1 MPQAVRVQPTA
12 SPAVLLFGSA
22 EVHVS
27 ADGLSARLVR
37 GDQLVA
43 ELGWVGAAPASV
55 ELIADDE
62 VEHVLS
68 SGGARLLQRVTV
80 AETWRTR
87 WVLVRDHGGAQAVD
101 ERLRVQPGP
110 EYTLWSWAT
119 GVTAV
124 LVVAP
129 AHGAGPVLCLR
140 LEQGHLE
147 LIAPEPGRSAAEFR
161 IAAEGTLLGT
171 GERLVTV
178 VEAGWQPDLAAV
190 EARLPAWL
198 GETQLDH
205 GCPWRAEVA
214 DFGISAPPDVEL
226 TFSEGAVLLDGPPG
240 RRLIEVHTPR
250 GLSRVPVEW
259 VPPTEQVLHL
269 VAVAALDSAR
279 PLSEA
284 AALCVQRAAERH
296 AVWLEAGAHDRLDR
310 FDWARDDS
318 IFAPAFALARGR
330 SEGEAAVVSDGLRL
344 LATRPAGV
352 GFGRLAMAG
361 WLASLSV
368 GLDARE
374 RCLELLGRP
383 AVGRTAALESSL
395 LHYRSVDFG
404 QSELAGVYNRLGG
417 NLPGRAP
424 LLSWTE
430 LASLVGLLELCPP
443 EWPGALDHAQT
454 AEKARGQIL
463 CAYLDGEITD
473 PEPLAWLLF
482 TPELVAAG

>member
-1 MPQAVRVQPTA
+1 M
-12 SPAVLLFGSA
+12 LLFGGG
-22 EVHVS
+22 EVRVA
-27 ADGLSARLVR
+27 ADGLTTRLIR
-37 GDQLVA
+37 GKELVA
-43 ELGWVGAAPASV
+43 ELSWVGAAPSSV

-62 VEHVLS
+62 VEHVLA

-87 WVLVRDHGGAQAVD
+87 WVLVRDHGGDQAVD

-119 GVTAV
+119 GVTA
-124 LVVAP
+124 LLAIAP

-147 LIAPEPGRSAAEFR
+147 LVDPEPGRVAAEFQ
-161 IAAEGTLLGT
+161 IAAPGTMLGT

-178 VEAGWQPDLAAV
+178 IEGSWQPNLAAL
-190 EARLPAWL
+190 ETRLPAWL
-198 GETQLDH
+198 GDTQLDH
-205 GCPWRAEVA
+205 GCPWRADLA
-214 DFGISAPPDVEL
+214 DFGITAPDDVEL
-226 TFSEGAVLLDGPPG
+226 GFSEGAVLLDGPPG

-250 GLSRVPVEW
+250 GLSRIPVEW
-259 VPPTEQVLHL
+259 VPPAEQVLHQ

-279 PLSEA
+279 PLSGA
-284 AALCVQRAAERH
+284 AALCIQRAAERH

-310 FDWARDDS
+310 FDWANDDS
-318 IFAPAFALARGR
+318 IFAAAFALARGR
-330 SEGEAAVVSDGLRL
+330 SEGEAAVVSDGLRVL
-344 LATRPAGV
+344 GARATGV

-395 LHYRSVDFG
+395 LHYRSIDFG
-404 QSELAGVYNRLGG
+404 QAELAGVYHRLGG
-417 NLPGRAP
+417 TLPGRAP
-424 LLSWTE
+424 LLSWSE
-430 LASLVGLLELCPP
+430 IASLVGLLELCPP
-443 EWPGALDHAQT
+443 EWPGAVDYAQA

>member
-1 MPQAVRVQPTA
+1 VPQAVWVQPTV
-12 SPAVLLFGSA
+12 SPAVLLFGGA
-22 EVHVS
+22 EVQVA
-27 ADGLSARLVR
+27 ADGLTTRLLR

-43 ELGWVGAAPASV
+43 ELGWVGAAPAAV

-62 VEHVLS
+62 VEHVLA

-110 EYTLWSWAT
+110 EYTLWSWAS
-119 GVTAV
+119 GVTA
-124 LVVAP
+124 LLAIAP
-129 AHGAGPVLCLR
+129 AHGAGPILCLR

-147 LIAPEPGRSAAEFR
+147 LVDPEAGRAAAEFL

-178 VEAGWQPDLAAV
+178 IEGSWQPSLAAL
-190 EARLPAWL
+190 EAKLPVWL

-205 GCPWRAEVA
+205 GCPWRAEIA
-214 DFGISAPPDVEL
+214 DFGITAPADVQ
-226 TFSEGAVLLDGPPG
+226 TSFSDGAVLLDGPPG

-250 GLSRVPVEW
+250 GMSRVPVEW
-259 VPPTEQVLHL
+259 VPPTEQVLHQ
-269 VAVAALDSAR
+269 VAVAALESSR
-279 PLSEA
+279 PLSAA

-296 AVWLEAGAHDRLDR
+296 AVWLEASAHDRLDR
-310 FDWARDDS
+310 FDWAADDS

-330 SEGEAAVVSDGLRL
+330 NEGEAAVVSDGLRL
-344 LATRPAGV
+344 LGSRPAGV

-404 QSELAGVYNRLGG
+404 QAELAGVYHRLGG

-424 LLSWTE
+424 LLSWSE
-430 LASLVGLLELCPP
+430 IASLVGLLELCPP
-443 EWPGALDHAQT
+443 EWPGAVDYAQA

>member
-1 MPQAVRVQPTA
+1 MPQAVGVQPTT

-22 EVHVS
+22 EVQVA
-27 ADGLSARLVR
+27 ADGLTTRLVR
-37 GDQLVA
+37 GDQLVV
-43 ELGWVGAAPASV
+43 EVGWVGAHPAAV

-62 VEHVLS
+62 VEHVLA
-68 SGGARLLQRVTV
+68 SGTARLLQRVTV
-80 AETWRTR
+80 AQTWRTR

-119 GVTAV
+119 GVTAM
-124 LVVAP
+124 LAVAP

-140 LEQGHLE
+140 LEQGQLE
-147 LIAPEPGRSAAEFR
+147 LIAAAPGRAAAEFT
-161 IAAEGTLLGT
+161 IAPDGALLGT

-178 VEAGWQPDLAAV
+178 LEASWQQDLTAV

-198 GETQLDH
+198 GDTQLDH
-205 GCPWRAEVA
+205 GCPWRAEIA
-214 DFGISAPPDVEL
+214 DFGISAPADVQL
-226 TFSEGAVLLDGPPG
+226 GFAEGAVLLDGPPG
-240 RRLIEVHTPR
+240 RRVIDVHTPR

-259 VPPTEQVLHL
+259 VPPAEQVLHH
-269 VAVAALDSAR
+269 VAEAALATGR
-279 PLSEA
+279 PLGAA

-296 AVWLEAGAHDRLDR
+296 AVWLEASAHDRLDR
-310 FDWARDDS
+310 FDWARDDT

-344 LATRPAGV
+344 LAGRAAGV

-404 QSELAGVYNRLGG
+404 QAELAGVYHRLGG

-424 LLSWTE
+424 LLSWE
-430 LASLVGLLELCPP
+430 EIASLVGLLELCPP
-443 EWPGALDHAQT
+443 EWPGALDYAQA

-463 CAYLDGEITD
+463 CAYLDGEISD
-473 PEPLAWLLF
+473 PEPLAWLLL

>member
-1 MPQAVRVQPTA
+1 MQVA
-12 SPAVLLFGSA
+12 
-22 EVHVS
+22 
-27 ADGLSARLVR
+27 ADGLAARLIR
-37 GDQLVA
+37 GNQLVA
-43 ELGWVGAAPASV
+43 ELGWVGATPASV
-55 ELIADDE
+55 EVIADDE
-62 VEHVLS
+62 VEHVLAA
-68 SGGARLLQRVTV
+68 GGARLLQRVTV

-87 WVLVRDHGGAQAVD
+87 WVLVRDHGGDQAVD

-110 EYTLWSWAT
+110 EYTLWSWAS

-124 LVVAP
+124 LAIAP

-147 LIAPEPGRSAAEFR
+147 LVDPEPGRVAAEFQ
-161 IAAEGTLLGT
+161 IAPPGMLLGT
-171 GERLVTV
+171 GERLVTAI
-178 VEAGWQPDLAAV
+178 EGSWQPNLAAL
-190 EARLPAWL
+190 ETRLPRWL
-198 GETQLDH
+198 GDTQLDY
-205 GCPWRAEVA
+205 GCPWRADIA
-214 DFGISAPPDVEL
+214 DFGIAAPDDVEL
-226 TFSEGAVLLDGPPG
+226 SFGEDNAVLLDGPAG

-259 VPPTEQVLHL
+259 VPPTEQVLHQ
-269 VAVAALDSAR
+269 VAVAALDSTVS
-279 PLSEA
+279 LSAA

-296 AVWLEAGAHDRLDR
+296 AVWLEPSAHDRLDR
-310 FDWARDDS
+310 FDWAGDGTV
-318 IFAPAFALARGR
+318 FAAAFALARGR

-344 LATRPAGV
+344 LGSRAAGV

-395 LHYRSVDFG
+395 LHYRSADFG
-404 QSELAGVYNRLGG
+404 QAELAGVFHRLGG

-430 LASLVGLLELCPP
+430 QASLVGLLELCPP
-443 EWPGALDHAQT
+443 EWPGALDYAQA

-473 PEPLAWLLF
+473 PEPLAWLLL
-482 TPELVAAG
+482 TPELVASG

>member
-1 MPQAVRVQPTA
+1 M
-12 SPAVLLFGSA
+12 LLFGSA
-22 EVHVS
+22 EVQVA
-27 ADGLSARLVR
+27 ADGLATRLIR
-37 GDQLVA
+37 GNQLVA

-62 VEHVLS
+62 VEHVLA

-87 WVLVRDHGGAQAVD
+87 WVLVRDHGGDQAVD

-110 EYTLWSWAT
+110 EYTLWSWAS

-124 LVVAP
+124 IAIAP
-129 AHGAGPVLCLR
+129 AHAAGPVLCLR

-147 LIAPEPGRSAAEFR
+147 LVDPEPGRVAAEFQ
-161 IAAEGTLLGT
+161 IAPPGTLLGT

-178 VEAGWQPDLAAV
+178 IEGSWQPNLAAL
-190 EARLPAWL
+190 ETRLPSWL
-198 GETQLDH
+198 GDTQLDH
-205 GCPWRAEVA
+205 GCPWRADIA
-214 DFGISAPPDVEL
+214 DFGITAPDDVDLSFGED
-226 TFSEGAVLLDGPPG
+226 GAVLLDGPAG

-259 VPPTEQVLHL
+259 VPPAEQVLHQ
-269 VAVAALDSAR
+269 VAVAALGSSA
-279 PLSEA
+279 PLGA
-284 AALCVQRAAERH
+284 ADALCVQRAAERH
-296 AVWLEAGAHDRLDR
+296 AVWLEPSAHDRLDR
-310 FDWARDDS
+310 FDWASDAS

-330 SEGEAAVVSDGLRL
+330 NEGEAAVVSDGLRL
-344 LATRPAGV
+344 LGSRPAGV

-404 QSELAGVYNRLGG
+404 QAELAGVFHRLGG

-424 LLSWTE
+424 LLSWAE
-430 LASLVGLLELCPP
+430 QASLVGLLELCPP
-443 EWPGALDHAQT
+443 EWPGAADYAQA

-473 PEPLAWLLF
+473 PEPLAWLLL
-482 TPELVAAG
+482 TPELVASG